1 MVRKSKEFITLKC
14 GDLCFKTQKNNFF
27 DDELARNEKVCL
39 LNCYHKTFRYLTHAN
54 TAYTYFTGD
63 PETMKDIYEDTEN
76 EIQNMQTGGVGINKP
91 VTDVQGNEQIIPS
104 REEMEKMQMNKELF
118 DEIARMEQENI
129 KRG

>member
-1 MVRKSKEFITLKC
+1 
-14 GDLCFKTQKNNFF
+14 
-27 DDELARNEKVCL
+27 
-39 LNCYHKTFRYLTHAN
+39 
-54 TAYTYFTGD
+54 
-63 PETMKDIYEDTEN
+63 MKDIYEDTEN